1 MAKRIK
7 TRADAEAL
15 ALSTLKKFKGGKLSL
30 KNRIKLMEA
39 ERPEY
44 EIAPEAFESQE
55 IAKREAFG
63 EDPSIVA
70 ARTEI
75 EQSVADTM
83 AEAAKVSESGS
94 GLLATLSAIN
104 ANKSQAYLG
113 LAGQEAGLRSQKLG
127 QLYRQNYAMIEE
139 KDKAFEFNVAAPYAA
154 KLGTLREQKVQ
165 RTENWMRA
173 GEAVASLGVSA
184 ATAGFGG

>member
-1 MAKRIK
+1 MGYKKKNEAKY
-7 TRADAEAL
+7 AAG
-15 ALSTLKKFKGGKLSL
+15 KGSL
-30 KNRIKLMEA
+30 KNRIKYMEKT
-39 ERPEY
+39 RPKY
-44 EIAPEAFESQE
+44 EIADEAFESQE
-55 IAKREAFG
+55 LAKREAFG

-75 EQSVADTM
+75 EQGVADTM
-83 AEAAKVSESGS
+83 AEASKVSDSSS

-127 QLYRQNYAMIEE
+127 QLYRQNYAMIDE

-154 KLGTLREQKVQ
+154 KLDAMREQKTQ

-173 GEAVASLGVSA
+173 GEAVAGLGISA
-184 ATAGFGG
+184 ATSGIFGS